1 MVVQIYKDSKSILFE
16 DYIMILD
23 KIVEKI
29 IIKKIKEI
37 KEKGIDFIQDHKDEV
52 IELAKIE
59 VKHYIEEHKDE
70 IIQKATD
77 IALEMIAKNVL

>member
-1 MVVQIYKDSKSILFE
+1 
-16 DYIMILD
+16 MILD

-52 IELAKIE
+52 IELVKRE
-59 VKHYIEEHKDE
+59 VKRYIEEHKDE
-70 IIQKATD
+70 IIKKATD
-77 IALEMIAKNVL
+77 MALEMIAKNVL

>member
-1 MVVQIYKDSKSILFE
+1 MVVQVYKDSKGILFK

-52 IELAKIE
+52 IELIKKEAKR
-59 VKHYIEEHKDE
+59 YIEEHKDE

>member
-1 MVVQIYKDSKSILFE
+1 MVVQVYKDSKSILFK

-37 KEKGIDFIQDHKDEV
+37 REKGIDFIQGHKDEV
-52 IELAKIE
+52 IELVKREA
-59 VKHYIEEHKDE
+59 KHYIEEHKDE

>member
-1 MVVQIYKDSKSILFE
+1 
-16 DYIMILD
+16 MILD

-29 IIKKIKEI
+29 LIKNLKQLRDKSHLWV
-37 KEKGIDFIQDHKDEV
+37 KDHKDEI
-52 IELAKIE
+52 IEL
-59 VKHYIEEHKDE
+59 VKLQVKKYIEEHKDE

>member
-1 MVVQIYKDSKSILFE
+1 MVVQVYKDNKSILFE

-59 VKHYIEEHKDE
+59 VKHYIEEHKD
-70 IIQKATD
+70 
-77 IALEMIAKNVL
+77 

>member
-1 MVVQIYKDSKSILFE
+1 
-16 DYIMILD
+16 MILD

-37 KEKGIDFIQDHKDEV
+37 KEKGSDFIQDHKDEV